1 MGREGKAAEERVA
14 DDLSELA
21 AMFSGL
27 AAISVEIAVEVSVA
41 MLGGAP
47 LSLSLSPLA
56 VPATA
61 TATVGDTVALV
72 LSSAAAVSAAW

>member
-1 MGREGKAAEERVA
+1 
-14 DDLSELA
+14 
-21 AMFSGL
+21 MFSGL

-41 MLGGAP
+41 MLGDAA

-56 VPATA
+56 VPA